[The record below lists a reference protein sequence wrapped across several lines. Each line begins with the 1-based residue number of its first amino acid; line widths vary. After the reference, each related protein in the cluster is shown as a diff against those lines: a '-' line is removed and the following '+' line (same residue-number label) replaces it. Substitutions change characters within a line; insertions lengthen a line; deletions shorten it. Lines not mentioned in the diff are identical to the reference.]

1 MIRKETKTY
10 LKDLYDSI
18 NEMSSAMIKFKVALH
33 DLDKLGHNV
42 DNVEKLLNN
51 EQIEFYK
58 LKTFTNDFIK
68 EKLKIWHKISQK
80 VCYNINVNKKGR
92 DTMSLEEYSN
102 YLIENLGVNEEV
114 VNCITSINGYNEDTL
129 DDILYYYTGYR
140 TLEQY
145 TRYEDLETYREY
157 YGIDEEEYED

>member
-18 NEMSSAMIKFKVALH
+18 NEMSSTMIKFKVALH

-42 DNVEKLLNN
+42 EEIEKLLDN

-68 EKLKIWHKISQK
+68 EKLKI
-80 VCYNINVNKKGR
+80 
-92 DTMSLEEYSN
+92 
-102 YLIENLGVNEEV
+102 
-114 VNCITSINGYNEDTL
+114 
-129 DDILYYYTGYR
+129 
-140 TLEQY
+140 
-145 TRYEDLETYREY
+145 
-157 YGIDEEEYED
+157 